1 MPFILL
7 TNDDGIDALGLPSF
21 AAALGEIGDVEVVV
35 PDRER
40 SWVAKAITRF
50 ESVTVERVEVAGIEM
65 HTTTGYP
72 ADCVQLGVHTL
83 FDRRPDIVVSGINV
97 GYNHGTAFLQ
107 SSGTVG
113 AALEGYI
120 AEVPSVAFSMGGSSD
135 DWNAWKQWADSKASL
150 PNWIR
155 LAELAASMVDQML
168 TAGLSGVVNVGL
180 PDSADRTTERRL
192 TTVAKIGYDR
202 LFQKTDSNTYSHFF
216 GDLIDS
222 GTDMAGT
229 DLEAAAQDLI
239 AITPISGVG
248 FAEAHRKLAEAF
260 LLKTED

>member
-21 AAALGEIGDVEVVV
+21 AEALTAVGDVEVVV

-40 SWVAKAITRF
+40 SWVGKAITRF
-50 ESVTVERVEVAGIEM
+50 ESVKVEKVEIAGIEM
-65 HTTTGYP
+65 RTTTGYP

-97 GYNHGTAFLQ
+97 GYNHGSAFLQ

-113 AALEGYI
+113 AALEGDI
-120 AEVPSVAFSMGGSSD
+120 AEVPSVAFSMGGSND
-135 DWNAWKQWADSKASL
+135 DWNTWKQWAESPASL
-150 PNWIR
+150 PNWLR

-168 TAGLSGVVNVGL
+168 TAGIPGVVNVGL
-180 PDSADRTTERRL
+180 PDTADRTTGRRL

-202 LFQKTDSNTYSHFF
+202 LFQKTDTNTYSHFF
-216 GDLIDS
+216 GDLIDN
-222 GTDMAGT
+222 GTDLTGT

-248 FAEAHRKLAEAF
+248 FSDTHYKLAESL
-260 LLKTED
+260 LLKTDD